1 MICTKLNYTKVTLV
15 LFGDANEDGKIN
27 QADTLHVLKQVVGLE
42 GKFGSSTEQFQKTDV
57 NHNGVIDVGD
67 ALFIAQYNAGL
78 RDVWFELL
86 E

>member
-42 GKFGSSTEQFQKTDV
+42 GKFGSSTEQFLKADV
-57 NHNGVIDVGD
+57 SHNGVIDVGD
-67 ALFIAQYNAGL
+67 ALFIAQYNVSL